1 MKWAILALSLLI
13 APAAAAELLTL
24 TCDEEGEASC
34 DREMLT
40 ARMIRERD
48 QVAAFLGVAAD
59 RPIAI
64 HVGTMWRGRP
74 IEVAQAWPEFGRI
87 VVPTR
92 ILARG
97 IAPTA
102 HEITHVLVGRGAGN
116 LMTEGLA
123 VLTHARFG
131 EQPAFPNF
139 GRPLEQALG
148 MALSALPQLDMPP
161 TPARINAWIDGMD
174 DFQHRRLGY
183 LLAGLFCQHLL
194 LERLDGDRARFL
206 RLYKTGDY
214 DAIIGETADAA
225 FARWWAKRAA

>member
-1 MKWAILALSLLI
+1 MKWAILTLALLA
-13 APAAAAELLTL
+13 APAAATELLVV

-34 DREMLT
+34 DRAALT
-40 ARMIRERD
+40 ARMTRERD
-48 QVAAFLGVAAD
+48 QVAAYLGLPAD

-87 VVPTR
+87 VIPTR

-102 HEITHVLVGRGAGN
+102 HEITHVLAGRGAGN
-116 LMTEGLA
+116 LLTEGLA
-123 VLTHARFG
+123 VLTHAKFG

-139 GRPLEQALG
+139 GRPLEQALSL
-148 MALSALPQLDMPP
+148 ALSALPALEAPP
-161 TPARINAWIDGMD
+161 TPERIERLIDGMD

-183 LLAGLFCQHLL
+183 LLAGLFCEHLL
-194 LERLDGDRARFL
+194 LDRLDGDRARFL

-214 DAIIGETADAA
+214 EGMIGEPRDAA